1 MEFNLTINDYPTI
14 MIVWNLFLLIIP
26 FFLCR
31 NLIKLQR
38 KSKFS
43 KWHQKL
49 FAVCLGFV
57 WLLFIPNSAYVI
69 TDVRHLLNYCPLSYY
84 KVCAENAWMI
94 MFFFTYAVIGWV
106 AFVYLVNQ
114 MKILVNEIW
123 GKLAVKIYIWFIVPV
138 ISLGV
143 LLGLINRWNSWE
155 IVVYPVAIAK
165 DALMYFTDFTHFK
178 NWLIFTMF
186 LYILYFIGDYLFL
199 PLRKL
204 DDRRQTTDDSR

>member
-1 MEFNLTINDYPTI
+1 M
-14 MIVWNLFLLIIP
+14 WNLFLLLIP

-31 NLIKLQR
+31 NLIKLWR

-43 KWHQKL
+43 KCYQKL
-49 FAVCLGFV
+49 FVVCLYFI
-57 WLLFIPNSAYVI
+57 WLLFVPNSAYII
-69 TDVRHLLNYCPLSYY
+69 TDIRHLLNFCPLNKY
-84 KVCAENAWMI
+84 KICVENAWMI

-123 GKLAVKIYIWFIVPV
+123 GKLAVKIYILSIMPI

-155 IVVYPVAIAK
+155 VFIYPSKITK
-165 DALMYFTDFTHFK
+165 DALMYFTDPLYFK
-178 NWLIFTMF
+178 NWLIFTIF
-186 LYILYFIGDYLFL
+186 LYILYFMGDYLFL
-199 PLRKL
+199 PLKRRHKRQLENRQL
-204 DDRRQTTDDSR
+204 DS